1 MVFYVNELILQ
12 DIAICKEIRIR
23 LHPHRKKRTPET
35 ADKGV
40 LRLHILI
47 PTLNDVSGKC

>member
-23 LHPHRKKRTPET
+23 LQPSPEEKDARDGRQRCSTPT
-35 ADKGV
+35 YFN
-40 LRLHILI
+40 
-47 PTLNDVSGKC
+47 TNSQ